1 MRKTVLFRAPA
12 LSLSGYGTHARQIFR
27 WLKDRDIDLTV
38 DLTPWGITSWHVN
51 PDAEGGLIGEIMK
64 RTGNPKKTPD
74 VTISLQL
81 PNEWQPVS
89 GAINVGMSA
98 IVETDRCLPA
108 WVDACNRMDRV
119 IVPSRFSESVLR
131 ASGKLTV
138 DTRVVHESFP
148 DEILKIDTGLELP
161 EVKTPVN
168 FLMVGQVTGMKPDL
182 DRKNL
187 FYAVKWFCEEFSGRN
202 DVSLIIKTNLGTN
215 SSYHRNQL
223 NSIFGAVLK
232 EVRKGNQFPLVHLVN
247 GEMTTQEMAQLYRSK
262 KIKALITLT
271 RGEGFGLPIL
281 EAAASDLPVICVDWS
296 GHMDFMGLGKHIS
309 IQHSLV
315 EIPQERVDGSIFIKG
330 SKWAQAN
337 EADFKKK
344 VRKFYAS
351 YETPRKW
358 AIDLGKTVR
367 EKFSFD
373 AIAAQYD
380 KELGDLV

>member
-89 GAINVGMSA
+89 GATNVGMSA

-138 DTRVVHESFP
+138 DTRVVH
-148 DEILKIDTGLELP
+148 
-161 EVKTPVN
+161 
-168 FLMVGQVTGMKPDL
+168 
-182 DRKNL
+182 
-187 FYAVKWFCEEFSGRN
+187 
-202 DVSLIIKTNLGTN
+202 
-215 SSYHRNQL
+215 
-223 NSIFGAVLK
+223 
-232 EVRKGNQFPLVHLVN
+232 
-247 GEMTTQEMAQLYRSK
+247 
-262 KIKALITLT
+262 
-271 RGEGFGLPIL
+271 
-281 EAAASDLPVICVDWS
+281 
-296 GHMDFMGLGKHIS
+296 
-309 IQHSLV
+309 
-315 EIPQERVDGSIFIKG
+315 
-330 SKWAQAN
+330 
-337 EADFKKK
+337 
-344 VRKFYAS
+344 
-351 YETPRKW
+351 
-358 AIDLGKTVR
+358 
-367 EKFSFD
+367 
-373 AIAAQYD
+373 
-380 KELGDLV
+380 